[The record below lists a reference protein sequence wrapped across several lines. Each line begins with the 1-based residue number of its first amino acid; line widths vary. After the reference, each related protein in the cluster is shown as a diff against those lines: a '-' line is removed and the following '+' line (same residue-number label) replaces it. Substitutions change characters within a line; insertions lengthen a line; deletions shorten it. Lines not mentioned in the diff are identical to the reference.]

1 MEPGAENA
9 ARRHGT
15 VDASG
20 AAAPRPPM
28 FDDPLDPR
36 RGSMLTAS
44 RFGQAVGLCAYV
56 APIHLWQLLTGR
68 VTDVRGSS
76 AACLHG
82 QHTEAEARALYSKI
96 MSAQVEPAGFFVHPR
111 LAFIGATPDGLV
123 GASGLLEIKCPVAR
137 LPAQIPDTYMAQ
149 VQGQL
154 EVTNRAWCHLVFYC
168 KAAGELRVH
177 HIPRSTEYWSW
188 LEARLTDF
196 YSCMLA
202 DLCPEHLTHPPAEM
216 PPAIDCTC
224 PWFGHL
230 SSGGDWTRGVRLT
243 EQQQQR
249 IAHSRAQALLR
260 RSRAAGTLPEGGGDG
275 AVGAGACGGKGDAGE
290 GDEVEAACDGRDQ
303 ACPCAGEAAV
313 QGGSRGAHGV
323 AGRALA
329 QKQKQAQGRS
339 RGAHG
344 DRRSERQ
351 REGQGETERLGDAGV
366 QRSGSAA
373 GTQGARS
380 RKNKNKHRGK
390 CNSHRPPAG
399 GMMQL
404 RPRPRHI
411 MLLRSRDPGRA
422 LTQKQKQAKRHM

>member
-1 MEPGAENA
+1 MEPSAENA
-9 ARRHGT
+9 DRGHGT
-15 VDASG
+15 EEAHG

-68 VTDVRGSS
+68 VTDVRDSS

-82 QHTEAEARALYSKI
+82 QRTEAEARALYSKI

-177 HIPRSTEYWSW
+177 HIPRSTEYWKW
-188 LEARLTDF
+188 LETRLTDF
-196 YSCMLA
+196 YTCMLA
-202 DLCPEHLTHPPAEM
+202 DLCPDHLTHPPAEL

-224 PWFGHL
+224 PWLGHL
-230 SSGGDWTRGVRLT
+230 SSGGNWTRGVRLT

-249 IAHSRAQALLR
+249 IAHNRAQALLR
-260 RSRAAGTLPEGGGDG
+260 RSRAAGKLLDGGGDG
-275 AVGAGACGGKGDAGE
+275 AVGAGACGGKEDADGGDV
-290 GDEVEAACDGRDQ
+290 VEAACDGSDQ
-303 ACPCAGEAAV
+303 AWPCAAAE
-313 QGGSRGAHGV
+313 
-323 AGRALA
+323 GRH
-329 QKQKQAQGRS
+329 

-344 DRRSERQ
+344 DMRRERQ
-351 REGQGETERLGDAGV
+351 REGEGATERHGDARE
-366 QRSGSAA
+366 QRRGGAHAVSDGERSLVM
-373 GTQGARS
+373 QGAHS
-380 RKNKNKHRGK
+380 RKNKHRGK
-390 CNSHRPPAG
+390 CNSDRPRAG

-404 RPRPRHI
+404 RPRPRHM
-411 MLLRSRDPGRA
+411 MLLRSRSKKRIHRGTNKHAITHATTARRRPG
-422 LTQKQKQAKRHM
+422 TG